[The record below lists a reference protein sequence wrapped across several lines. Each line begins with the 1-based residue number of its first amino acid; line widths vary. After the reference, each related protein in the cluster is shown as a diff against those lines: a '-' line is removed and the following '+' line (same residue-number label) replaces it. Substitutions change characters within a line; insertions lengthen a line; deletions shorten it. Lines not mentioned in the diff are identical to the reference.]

1 MRQKIAAIL
10 AACGLVVGQGMGA
23 SPAWAGDPAFI
34 SFAGGY
40 FDWNRQKN
48 EAAEFRLEYR
58 GSEKFWIFR
67 PLGGVMATTDKGFYA
82 YAGTGI
88 DVFLGRRVVITPSFA
103 PGYYHK
109 GGGLDLG
116 HKLEFRSQLE
126 LSYRFDN
133 RSRLGVAVSHMS
145 NASIGDTNPGT
156 EAAMFTYSIPITTL
170 FGN

>member
-58 GSEKFWIFR
+58 GFTLM
-67 PLGGVMATTDKGFYA
+67 PAPALT
-82 YAGTGI
+82 
-88 DVFLGRRVVITPSFA
+88 SF
-103 PGYYHK
+103 
-109 GGGLDLG
+109 
-116 HKLEFRSQLE
+116 
-126 LSYRFDN
+126 
-133 RSRLGVAVSHMS
+133 
-145 NASIGDTNPGT
+145 
-156 EAAMFTYSIPITTL
+156 
-170 FGN
+170 